1 MNKQDQNLKNLI
13 IDQEITP
20 SDDFYESIFD
30 HFNFVN
36 TADQIVNNRKT
47 LSIQKLK
54 QNQLIFIIGL
64 MVALSIIFT
73 SLIYFKNEPDEN
85 DLDAIDALNYG
96 THLVL

>member
-13 IDQEITP
+13 TDHEITP
-20 SDDFYESIFD
+20 SDDFYESIFH

-36 TADQIVNNRKT
+36 TTDQIVNNRKT
-47 LSIQKLK
+47 LSIQIFK

-64 MVALSIIFT
+64 MLVLSIFFT
-73 SLIYFKNEPDEN
+73 SLIYFKNQPDEN